1 MAVFETVLKS
11 DLKKPVQVK
20 QLSGNLFSGDSG
32 GNKITVEVLDNGS
45 PATLSGTV
53 TGYVIRED
61 NSTVTISNGTLTE
74 NKASIT
80 LPASVYTVVGRVSIV
95 VKVGTTTVGAC
106 TAYVYRTTTD
116 TIVDPGSVV
125 PDISELLAL
134 IGECEDATT
143 AASTAATEAS
153 RVDASISKS
162 NGVVTIVITNRNNQ
176 QTTVTMNDY
185 EAATIVETQAII
197 TEFAG

>member
-1 MAVFETVLKS
+1 MAIFETVLKS

-32 GNKITVEVLDNGS
+32 GNKITVDVLDNGS
-45 PATLSGTV
+45 PATISGTV

-61 NSTVTISNGTLTE
+61 NSTVTISNGTLTG
-74 NKASIT
+74 NKASIV

-106 TAYVYRTTTD
+106 TAYVYRTTTE
-116 TIVDPGSVV
+116 TIIDPGSVI

-134 IGECEDATT
+134 IGECETAT
-143 AASTAATEAS
+143 AAATEAS
-153 RVDASISKS
+153 RVNASLSKS

-185 EAATIVETQAII
+185 EAATVDETQAII
-197 TEFAG
+197 TEYVG

>member
-11 DLKKPVQVK
+11 DLKKPVIVQP
-20 QLSGNLFSGDSG
+20 LPGNVFSGDNG
-32 GNKITVEVLDNGS
+32 GNKITVEITDNGS
-45 PATLSGTV
+45 AASLSGGV
-53 TGYVIRED
+53 VGYILRED
-61 NSTVTISNGTLTE
+61 NQTVIVNGSISGNR
-74 NKASIT
+74 ASIV
-80 LPASVYTVVGRVSIV
+80 LPASAYAVIGRISIV

-116 TIVDPGSVV
+116 TIVDPGSVI

-134 IGECEDATT
+134 IGECEDAAT

-153 RVDASISKS
+153 RVNASLSKN

-185 EAATIVETQAII
+185 EAATISETQAII

>member
-1 MAVFETVLKS
+1 MAVFETVLRS
-11 DLKKPVQVK
+11 DLKKPIRVVQ
-20 QLSGNLFSGDSG
+20 LTGNLFSADNG
-32 GNKITVEVLDNGS
+32 GNKITVEVVDNGS
-45 PATLSGTV
+45 PASISGGV

-61 NSTVTISNGTLTE
+61 NSTVVIIGSLSSNM
-74 NKASIT
+74 ASIV
-80 LPASVYTVVGRVSIV
+80 LPASAYAVVGKVSIV
-95 VKVGTTTVGAC
+95 VKVGETTVGAC

-116 TIVDPGSVV
+116 TIVDPGSVI

-134 IGECEDATT
+134 IGECEDAAT

-153 RVDASISKS
+153 RVNASLSKN

-185 EAATIVETQAII
+185 EAATISETQAII